1 VRKARLPNFMRSCGR
16 EWSVDEVEAE
26 HSLERHL
33 LTLTDWTVS
42 VQICRAATVVD
53 GVDDAAQLV
62 LYSVVSCL
70 SASRHC
76 MVLAFGRLSLLM
88 S

>member
-1 VRKARLPNFMRSCGR
+1 VRKARLPSFMRSCGR

-33 LTLTDWTVS
+33 LTDWTVS

-62 LYSVVSCL
+62 LYSVVTCL

>member
-1 VRKARLPNFMRSCGR
+1 MCSCGR

-53 GVDDAAQLV
+53 GVDDAAQLE
-62 LYSVVSCL
+62 LYSIVICL

-76 MVLAFGRLSLLM
+76 MVLAFGQLSLLM

>member
-1 VRKARLPNFMRSCGR
+1 MRSCDR
-16 EWSVDEVEAE
+16 EWYVDEVEAE
-26 HSLERHL
+26 HSLECHL

-42 VQICRAATVVD
+42 VQICQAATVVD
-53 GVDDAAQLV
+53 GVDDAAQLE
-62 LYSVVSCL
+62 LYSVVTCL
-70 SASRHC
+70 SASHHC

>member
-1 VRKARLPNFMRSCGR
+1 MRKARLPNFMRSCGR

-26 HSLERHL
+26 RSLERHL
-33 LTLTDWTVS
+33 LTDWTVS
-42 VQICRAATVVD
+42 VQICRAATAVD

-62 LYSVVSCL
+62 LYSVVTCL